1 MERICSSSEYFSRI
15 LYKQT
20 IFALSPSIF
29 EPSSYSFV
37 YWEKPALYAIPVSS
51 HTRLPAVRICLPEQ
65 KERIAQ
71 VLHKMNLNA
80 VKIL

>member
-1 MERICSSSEYFSRI
+1 MFFIGILFENFVQTDDICSVPE
-15 LYKQT
+15 
-20 IFALSPSIF
+20 SIF
-29 EPSSYSFV
+29 EPSSDSFV

-51 HTRLPAVRICLPEQ
+51 RTRLPAVRICLPEQ